1 MKVLKEWGPRSNNLG
16 SVSHASSPRG
26 EIFSCSESTC
36 VLTFKTREE
45 AEAHMDAGKHVRAS
59 DLDCESVYDAARKKW
74 ADRVGEMHVA
84 SGDRQRIAFEEAG
97 PSSARERRNKGWA
110 LKSTKRTNRM
120 EEKVKAFLVQ
130 KFNQGVAGGQK
141 ADPIHVAREM
151 KSIRDSSGTLQFK
164 PDEWRT
170 AQQISNFF
178 ARMSALQ
185 RQRQADEIESQE
197 EEQEVTDEDLIALE
211 SEDYI
216 QAIRQE
222 VYRDIEQN
230 ISHPIKVEAVNVCE
244 LSRAGKLSSLKFTQL
259 REVCRALSL
268 RTNGSNSRKRTFTEP
283 LDAYAKLCS
292 CRK

>member
-1 MKVLKEWGPRSNNLG
+1 MFPLITWKK
-16 SVSHASSPRG
+16 
-26 EIFSCSESTC
+26 
-36 VLTFKTREE
+36 
-45 AEAHMDAGKHVRAS
+45 
-59 DLDCESVYDAARKKW
+59 LDCESVYNAARKKW

-170 AQQISNFF
+170 AQQISNL
-178 ARMSALQ
+178 SALQ

-244 LSRAGKLSSLKFTQL
+244 LSRAGKLSSLKLAQL
-259 REVCRALSL
+259 REACRALSL

>member
-1 MKVLKEWGPRSNNLG
+1 
-16 SVSHASSPRG
+16 
-26 EIFSCSESTC
+26 
-36 VLTFKTREE
+36 
-45 AEAHMDAGKHVRAS
+45 MDAGKHVRAS

-244 LSRAGKLSSLKFTQL
+244 LSRAGKLSSLKLAQL